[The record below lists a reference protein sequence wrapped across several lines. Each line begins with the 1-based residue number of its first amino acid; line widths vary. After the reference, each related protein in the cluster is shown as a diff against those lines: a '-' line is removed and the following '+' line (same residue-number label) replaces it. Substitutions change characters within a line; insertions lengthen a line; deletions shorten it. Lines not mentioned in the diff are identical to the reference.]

1 MDILIPQDFQLLA
14 KLNKLIEKELTKIY
28 KKHFESMASPSAPSL
43 ASQHTITKAN
53 NIGKT
58 WEAFLKSTN
67 KELQQETSTSSS
79 IHVKFKRYR
88 NLATKL
94 YV

>member
-1 MDILIPQDFQLLA
+1 MISL
-14 KLNKLIEKELTKIY
+14 
-28 KKHFESMASPSAPSL
+28 SAPSL
-43 ASQHTITKAN
+43 ASQHTIIKAN
-53 NIGKT
+53 NINKA

-67 KELQQETSTSSS
+67 KELQQEISTSSS
-79 IHVKFKRYR
+79 IHVEFKRYR